1 MQQDS
6 CNKPSTGCLK
16 DCESRHS
23 FHKEASE
30 ARELNAA
37 PLPRAPFPGFS
48 LGLLN
53 CFPKPSERSPI
64 AFLPFLFLQAH
75 SWIGKHWGQM
85 TSERFK
91 TKGRRR
97 CRRASRRLLSP
108 ALRRRIALSSHW
120 VVAALNENKRS
131 KRK

>member
-23 FHKEASE
+23 FHKE

-75 SWIGKHWGQM
+75 SWIGKHYA
-85 TSERFK
+85 SPRLV
-91 TKGRRR
+91 GRSNTAAVTNNPHDISGKR
-97 CRRASRRLLSP
+97 SL
-108 ALRRRIALSSHW
+108 
-120 VVAALNENKRS
+120 AALGIPPGGSRS
-131 KRK
+131 AHAPQTAQLKS